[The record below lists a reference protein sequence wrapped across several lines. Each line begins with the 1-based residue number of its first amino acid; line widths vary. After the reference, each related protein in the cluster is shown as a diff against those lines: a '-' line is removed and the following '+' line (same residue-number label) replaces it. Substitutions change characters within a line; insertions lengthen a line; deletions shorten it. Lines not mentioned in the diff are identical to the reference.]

1 MFNNNFITIMITYI
15 TIVIM
20 IIELDIILNIYND
33 NKLKYNSHNDQT
45 WRDN

>member
-1 MFNNNFITIMITYI
+1 MSINMFNNSCITIMITYI

-33 NKLKYNSHNDQT
+33 NKLKYNNHNNQT
-45 WRDN
+45 